1 MLDLRSIQV
10 FLVVSDTASF
20 TTAARRLN
28 RTQSAISQAI
38 RQLEEEL
45 GMVLINRGSR
55 FLSLTPAGQILQSR
69 ARQLLEQATAL
80 ASELRETAHAKVQE
94 LRVGM
99 VDSFAVAV
107 GPTLIKS
114 MLIESANL
122 SLWSDLTPK
131 LGQALLEGSVD
142 VIVANQGFEGQEG
155 LRCFEL
161 LREPYVLLVP
171 KGQAWDDHA
180 LDLEKLARTYPFVRY
195 QDWSYLASQ
204 IDSQLR
210 HLNISPSRR
219 VAVDSTDKLL
229 AMVAAGVGW
238 SSSTPLSLL
247 RAKSH
252 IDAIRI
258 LPFPGERF
266 YRRLYMLSRR
276 GEFDE
281 LTKRLAATAREVL
294 HGPIMDELVHLFPAL
309 REQISVP
316 DETDLQSDGPEPA
329 ERA

>member
-20 TTAARRLN
+20 TIAAKRLN

-94 LRVGM
+94 LRLGM

-142 VIVANQGFEGQEG
+142 VIVANQAFEDQDG
-155 LRCFEL
+155 LCCFKL
-161 LREPYVLLVP
+161 LREPYILLVP

-180 LDLEKLARTYPFVRY
+180 LDLEKLARTYPLIRY
-195 QDWSYLASQ
+195 RGSSYLASQ

-276 GEFDE
+276 GAFDE

-294 HGPIMDELVHLFPAL
+294 SGPIMDELTHLFPAL

-316 DETDLQSDGPEPA
+316 HETDLQSE
-329 ERA
+329 

>member
-10 FLVVSDTASF
+10 FVVVSDTASF

-80 ASELRETAHAKVQE
+80 TSELRETVHAKVQE

-142 VIVANQGFEGQEG
+142 VIVANQGFEDQDG

-161 LREPYVLLVP
+161 LRDPYILLVP
-171 KGQAWDDHA
+171 KG
-180 LDLEKLARTYPFVRY
+180 
-195 QDWSYLASQ
+195 
-204 IDSQLR
+204 
-210 HLNISPSRR
+210 
-219 VAVDSTDKLL
+219 
-229 AMVAAGVGW
+229 
-238 SSSTPLSLL
+238 
-247 RAKSH
+247 
-252 IDAIRI
+252 
-258 LPFPGERF
+258 
-266 YRRLYMLSRR
+266 
-276 GEFDE
+276 
-281 LTKRLAATAREVL
+281 
-294 HGPIMDELVHLFPAL
+294 
-309 REQISVP
+309 
-316 DETDLQSDGPEPA
+316 
-329 ERA
+329 

>member
-10 FLVVSDTASF
+10 FLVVSETASF
-20 TTAARRLN
+20 TTAAKRLN

-80 ASELRETAHAKVQE
+80 TSELRETAHAKVQE

-142 VIVANQGFEGQEG
+142 VIVANQGFEDQDG

-161 LREPYVLLVP
+161 LREPYILLVA

-180 LDLEKLARTYPFVRY
+180 LDLDKLARTYPFVRY
-195 QDWSYLASQ
+195 QDSSYLASQ
-204 IDSQLR
+204 IDGQLR
-210 HLNISPSRR
+210 HLNVAPSRR
-219 VAVDSTDKLL
+219 CLLYTSPSPRDS
-229 AMVAAGVGW
+229 
-238 SSSTPLSLL
+238 
-247 RAKSH
+247 
-252 IDAIRI
+252 
-258 LPFPGERF
+258 
-266 YRRLYMLSRR
+266 
-276 GEFDE
+276 
-281 LTKRLAATAREVL
+281 
-294 HGPIMDELVHLFPAL
+294 
-309 REQISVP
+309 
-316 DETDLQSDGPEPA
+316 
-329 ERA
+329 